1 MPHSPAARRYARALF
16 ELSQEQGR
24 LDAVQAD
31 LAEIRKHTD
40 AGGALAPLLDPRALA
55 AERRVS
61 AWRELLQNRADPL
74 TLRFVLFLVHK
85 GRGTL
90 LASIIRDFEEY
101 CHEARGIQ
109 PVEIISARPL
119 PEDQIRRITERMAAR
134 LNKTLQPT
142 VRVDNALLGGFQV
155 RVRDT
160 IYDFSLNHQ
169 LDNLHR
175 TMLNA

>member
-31 LAEIRKHTD
+31 LAEIRRHAD
-40 AGGALAPLLDPRALA
+40 AGGALAPLLDPHALT
-55 AERRVS
+55 AERRS
-61 AWRELLQNRADPL
+61 AAWRALLQDRADPL
-74 TLRFVLFLVHK
+74 TLRFVLFLVYK
-85 GRGTL
+85 GRGGL
-90 LASIIRDFEEY
+90 LGDVIRDFDEF

-119 PEDQIRRITERMAAR
+119 PEDQVRRIAERMAAR
-134 LNKTLQPT
+134 LDKTLAPT
-142 VRVDNALLGGFQV
+142 VRVDASLLGGFQV

-175 TMLNA
+175 TMLTA